1 MPQAHSLGENC
12 RMKIYF
18 NFPEKPVPCVL
29 TIGAFDG
36 LHKGHKKI
44 LQKVKT
50 LSQKHKLPSVA
61 ITFHP
66 HPRQILNPG
75 SAPRLLTVLSEK
87 IYFLSQCGID
97 IMVVLP
103 FTKVFS
109 KTTAEIFIKDMLL
122 RAFQPREFITGYDFS
137 FGKDRHGS
145 LATIKKFSRFH
156 GKGYHVHVIPPF
168 KLKNEI
174 ISSTRIRRLIES
186 SNVTDAARC
195 LGHPYFL
202 FGKVIEGEKRGKT
215 LGFPT
220 ANLRF
225 SDEKLLPGN
234 GVYSVR
240 VKVLPDSFKN
250 LHLSPDKIKL
260 FHSQHNAPAF
270 TGVANLG
277 MRPTFK
283 ERMPTFEVHI
293 LDMRRNLYG
302 KMLCVE
308 FIQYLR
314 PEKMFKN
321 AEELKKQIQK
331 DIQRT
336 RNISSAGKRQPS

>member
-1 MPQAHSLGENC
+1 
-12 RMKIYF
+12 MKIYF
-18 NFPEKPVPCVL
+18 NFPEKPIPCVL

-66 HPRQILNPG
+66 HPRQVLNPG
-75 SAPRLLTVLSEK
+75 NAPRLLTVLSEK

-103 FTKVFS
+103 FTKAFS
-109 KTTAEIFIKDMLL
+109 KTTAETFIKDMLL
-122 RAFQPREFITGYDFS
+122 QSFQPREFIIGYDFS

-145 LATIKKFSRFH
+145 LTTIKKFSRFRE
-156 GKGYHVHVIPPF
+156 KGYHVHVIPPV

-186 SNVTDAARC
+186 SGVTDAARC

-225 SDEKLLPGN
+225 SDEKLLPRN

-250 LHLSPDKIKL
+250 LHPSPDKIKL
-260 FHSQHNAPAF
+260 FYNSQHRAAAF
-270 TGVANLG
+270 DGVANLG
-277 MRPTFK
+277 IRPTFK
-283 ERMPTFEVHI
+283 ERMRTFEVHL
-293 LDMRRNLYG
+293 LDIRKNLYG

-321 AEELKKQIQK
+321 AEELKNQIQK
-331 DIQRT
+331 DIRHT
-336 RNISSAGKRQPS
+336 RNIFSAGKHQHS